1 MSDSTFETRPG
12 PARRGPKAT
21 KYGDVAGYMREHPGT
36 WVKVRTAPTEAS
48 AWSSAQQVKSGRLA
62 AFRPAAAFEAY
73 TEGCDVV
80 ARYIGPAGT
89 GSE

>member
-1 MSDSTFETRPG
+1 MPAQQFETRPG
-12 PARRGPKAT
+12 PAKRGPKT
-21 KYGDVAGYMREHPGT
+21 IKYGEVAGYMREHPGT

-80 ARYIGPAGT
+80 ARYIGTPGA
-89 GSE
+89 E